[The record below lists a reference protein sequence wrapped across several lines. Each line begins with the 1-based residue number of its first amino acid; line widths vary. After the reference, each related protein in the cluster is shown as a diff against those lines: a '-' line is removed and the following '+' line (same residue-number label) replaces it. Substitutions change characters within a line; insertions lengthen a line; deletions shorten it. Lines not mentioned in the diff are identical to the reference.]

1 MKVLFQLRDEDAQYL
16 AVKMIGR
23 ELSDY
28 ELERVTKGLE
38 FGLECWEGVMIAA
51 IWEIADEK

>member
-1 MKVLFQLRDEDAQYL
+1 
-16 AVKMIGR
+16 MIGR

-38 FGLECWEGVMIAA
+38 FGLECWEEVMIAA